1 MAEAASYNTDA
12 PEARTMT
19 TTTTTTTNTLV
30 HFLLTAHPLCTDL
43 AWYNYGT
50 AGFRFPAKYM
60 DGLMVRVGVLSILL
74 LIQQEPPP
82 STPSRSLS
90 TGVMITASHNPECD
104 NGVKLANPDGSMLE
118 ADQETWITRWVNEP
132 DPQQWSTFLHAEVD
146 AFLVRQQTHT
156 NHLPSPSG
164 TDGDASAGGF
174 NCAACGFS

>member
-1 MAEAASYNTDA
+1 
-12 PEARTMT
+12 MT
-19 TTTTTTTNTLV
+19 TTTTTTTTRTNTLV

-132 DPQQWSTFLHAEVD
+132 DPQQWSTFLHDEVD
-146 AFLVRQQTHT
+146 AFMVRQQQPGATKNWFLHVGRDT
-156 NHLPSPSG
+156 RSHSPKLAQLLIQG
-164 TDGDASAGGF
+164 AQ
-174 NCAACGFS
+174 ACISPNNG